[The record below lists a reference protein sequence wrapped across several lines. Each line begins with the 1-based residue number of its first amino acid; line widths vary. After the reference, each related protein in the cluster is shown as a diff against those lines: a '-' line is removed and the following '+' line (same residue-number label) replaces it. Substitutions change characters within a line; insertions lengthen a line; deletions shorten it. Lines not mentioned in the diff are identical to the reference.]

1 MSCKK
6 CKCKVCSCI
15 KNDVPKIAVNGIV
28 QNQNENDVVN
38 IKVPTKTSQLIND
51 SGFGQGNG
59 GSSGGQKIENI
70 RVNGELVPIIN
81 KEAIMSVPTKT
92 SDLINNSNFVSKPY
106 VDTHIVNKANPHEV
120 TKFQVGLGNVDNT
133 SDLNKPISTATQTE
147 LNKKISTTDIKSEVI
162 YEDLKPVNSKA
173 VEKYAVKKINTIA
186 DLRNTNGDYEGQI
199 VELLGYSVKGDI
211 EPLNYKWSNQQI
223 VDNGGLE
230 ISSLNGSWS
239 TIKNR
244 LLVKNNISALKSLP
258 ISEIKLI
265 EGGVYDGVEV
275 LGYTKKGDTPKP
287 IVYYLDSDSSIK
299 DDTGY
304 YIKPTLL
311 ANGIFKA
318 TEMINSNVWDIRYYS
333 PLLYGKDTMRSI
345 KDVFPNITQ
354 ADINL
359 IDSRGTVNNSAFWWW
374 FTKVLYDAPINA
386 TIILNGWYKIDESIL
401 WKRCHTIL
409 EGVKRVDSNPMDFD
423 TGGLIEQTKE
433 GADVITVIEGDGRT
447 YHLPKYTV
455 HNKLKNITF
464 LGGRD
469 KNVITGSG
477 LHFAHSNGGTSIDWN
492 FDNVFFSNNNYGFLH
507 SDGHINSFSF
517 NKCSFQGNIKSGF
530 YSDGDSTKQLNA
542 FVFNNGG
549 ASLNGFFKDVDGV
562 IKQYIQDINNPDTS
576 MNGIHIKGCTAIN
589 FIGFDFTLN
598 SSYGLLLDDSYHL
611 GVGVMCYAEKNSL
624 ADYRIRG
631 NEEYNK
637 EVFVNTYSEG
647 SKIIFDDLNVERKS
661 RLNSL
666 FNYVKGN
673 VNKIISNNII
683 NSLMTNYEKTSD
695 PVIYNENIINGCKEV
710 EVKSETNS
718 SFVNYIKP
726 TFTNGDLYIRN
737 TFKKGDIIKFS
748 LEFIFISSSSE
759 NYFSVG
765 VNLNDGGVY
774 YNTKQNEWIKKTF
787 IHEVTDESIDYI
799 FSILISG
806 NAHVKYRKPYIE
818 VISENPIVVSD
829 PSIIATNTNF
839 GLVKKGV
846 SVPDGSDINT
856 LLTSLRNA
864 GIIDI

>member
-59 GSSGGQKIENI
+59 GGTGGQKIEDI

-81 KEAIMSVPTKT
+81 KEAIMNVPTKT
-92 SDLINNSNFVSKPY
+92 SNLINDSNFVTKPY
-106 VDTHIVNKANPHEV
+106 VDTHIVNKANPHNV
-120 TKFQVGLGNVDNT
+120 TKEQIGLGNVDNT
-133 SDLNKPISTATQTE
+133 SDLSKPISTATQTE

-186 DLRNTNGDYEGQI
+186 DLRNTNGEYEGQI

-244 LLVKNNISALKSLP
+244 LLVKNNISTLKSIS

-287 IVYYLDSDSSIK
+287 IVYYLDSESSIK

-304 YIKPTLL
+304 YIKPSNLDV
-311 ANGIFKA
+311 GIFEA

-345 KDVFPNITQ
+345 KDVFPNVTQ
-354 ADINL
+354 ADINV
-359 IDSRGTVNNSAFWWW
+359 IDSRGSVNNSAFWWW

-409 EGVKRVDSNPMDFD
+409 EGVKRVDSNPIDFD

-469 KNVITGSG
+469 KNVITGAG

-492 FDNVFFSNNNYGFLH
+492 FDNVFFSDNNYGLLH
-507 SDGHINSFSF
+507 SNGHINSFSF
-517 NKCSFQGNIKSGF
+517 NKANFVANILSGF
-530 YSDGDSTKQLNA
+530 HSDGDSNKQLNA
-542 FVFNNGG
+542 FVFTNGG
-549 ASLNGFFKDVDGV
+549 ASLNGFFKDVDGILRPYV
-562 IKQYIQDINNPDTS
+562 QDVNNPNTT
-576 MNGIHIKGCTAIN
+576 MNGIYIKGGTSVNIIN
-589 FIGFDFTLN
+589 FDFTSN
-598 SSYGLLLDDSYHL
+598 ASYGLFLDNSYHF
-611 GVGVMCYAEKNSL
+611 GFNVMCYAENNNL
-624 ADYRIRG
+624 ADYRISG
-631 NEEYNK
+631 NDELNQQ
-637 EVFVNTYSEG
+637 VFINSYSQN
-647 SKIIFDDLNVERKS
+647 SKFVFDDVNVERKS
-661 RLNSL
+661 VLDSL

-673 VNKIISNNII
+673 ASKITSNNII
-683 NSLMTNYEKTSD
+683 NSLITNYEGVGSTS
-695 PVIYNENIINGCKEV
+695 VYNEVITNGHKEV
-710 EVKSETNS
+710 EVKSESNS
-718 SFVNYIKP
+718 FFTNYIKP
-726 TFTNGDLYIRN
+726 IFTNGDLYVRN

-748 LEFIFISSSSE
+748 LEFMFLSSSINDYITLRVSL
-759 NYFSVG
+759 
-765 VNLNDGGVY
+765 VNFKY
-774 YNTKQNEWIKKTF
+774 YGNKKQNEWIKETF

-799 FSILISG
+799 FGVINSEDS
-806 NAHVKYRKPYIE
+806 HVKYRKPYIE
-818 VISENPIVVSD
+818 VISDNPIVTTD

-846 SVPDGSDINT
+846 SVPNGSDINT
-856 LLTSLRNA
+856 LLVSLRNA
-864 GIIDI
+864 GIIDN